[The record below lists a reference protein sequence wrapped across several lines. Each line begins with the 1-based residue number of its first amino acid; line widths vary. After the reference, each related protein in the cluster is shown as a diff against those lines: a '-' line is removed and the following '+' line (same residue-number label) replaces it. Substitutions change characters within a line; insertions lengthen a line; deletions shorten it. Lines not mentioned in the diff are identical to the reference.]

1 LLKELSYQ
9 TGVVAINY
17 AEGPSNGPP
26 LVLLHGLTGRWQA
39 FLSVIPALSVRWHIY
54 ALDFRGHG
62 KSGRVP
68 RQYQLQDYVEDVKAF
83 VQRQLTEPAV
93 LFGHSLGGVI
103 AMLVTAILPEAVR
116 ALVLADSIIF
126 RDSLRQLMRE
136 SIYPCLFS
144 AARDL
149 ARSGEPV
156 EKLVAA
162 LEALHISLPRQSVT
176 MQFKDLPGNDATF
189 QRWYAKCLTQLDPD
203 TLTPLLEGYSVGGYD
218 PDAMLQMICCPTL
231 LLQADPGL
239 GAMMSDKDVSR
250 ALSLLAR
257 ATHMRFDGL
266 GHQLHMQQ
274 SEPVMR
280 SVMNFLES
288 L

>member
-1 LLKELSYQ
+1 MLKEMSFQ
-9 TGVVAINY
+9 TGVVTINY
-17 AEGPSNGPP
+17 AEGPPNGPP

-62 KSGRVP
+62 KSGRVS
-68 RQYQLQDYVEDVKAF
+68 RQYQLQDYVEDINAF
-83 VQRQLTEPAV
+83 LQRQLTESAV

-103 AMLVTAILPEAVR
+103 AMLVTAISPKAVR

-126 RDSLRQLMRE
+126 RDSLHQLMTQ
-136 SIYPCLFS
+136 SIYPYLFS

-149 ARSGEPV
+149 ACSGDPV

-162 LEALHISLPRQSVT
+162 LEALLVPVPGQSTT
-176 MQFKDLPGNDATF
+176 MQFKDLPGNDAAF

-203 TLTPLLEGYSVGGYD
+203 TLTPLLEGYSVAEYD
-218 PDAMLQMICCPTL
+218 TDAMLQMISCPAL
-231 LLQADPGL
+231 LLQANPAL
-239 GAMMSDKDVSR
+239 GAMMTDKDVNR
-250 ALSLLAR
+250 ALSLLR
-257 ATHMRFDGL
+257 QATHMRFEGL
-266 GHQLHMQQ
+266 GHQLHMEQP
-274 SEPVMR
+274 EPVMR
-280 SVMNFLES
+280 AVLNFLES

>member
-1 LLKELSYQ
+1 LLNELSFQ

-17 AEGPSNGPP
+17 AEGPLNGPT

-62 KSGRVP
+62 KSGRVH
-68 RQYQLQDYVEDVKAF
+68 RRYQLQDYVEDVKAF
-83 VQRQLTEPAV
+83 LQRQLTEPAV

-103 AMLVTAILPEAVR
+103 AMLVTATSPEAVR

-126 RDSLRQLMRE
+126 RDSLRRLMTE
-136 SIYPCLFS
+136 SIYPYLFS
-144 AARDL
+144 SARDL

-162 LEALHISLPRQSVT
+162 LEALPVPIPGQSLT
-176 MQFKDLPGNDATF
+176 MQFKDLPGNDAAF
-189 QRWYAKCLTQLDPD
+189 QRWYAKCLTQLDPE
-203 TLTPLLEGYSVGGYD
+203 TLTPLLEGYSVEGYD
-218 PDAMLQMICCPTL
+218 PDVMLHRISCPTL

-239 GAMMSDKDVSR
+239 GAMMTDKDVNR
-250 ALSLLAR
+250 ALSLLGR

-266 GHQLHMQQ
+266 GHQLHMEQ
-274 SEPVMR
+274 SEPVVR
-280 SVMNFLES
+280 AVTNFLES